1 MAVSTTVLRIGMRSR
16 LTFGEAA
23 IVTPLT
29 GLWYTLENCVCV
41 AGLARKRF
49 VLPDKRKTGGDMIET
64 GINLEEGIGL
74 LCQQVR
80 ADSKHC
86 DNQRSREQA
95 R

>member
-1 MAVSTTVLRIGMRSR
+1 MAVCTTVLRNGMRR
-16 LTFGEAA
+16 GLTFGEAA

-29 GLWYTLENCVCV
+29 GLRHTLENCVCV

-49 VLPDKRKTGGDMIET
+49 VLSHKRKTGGDMIET
-64 GINLEEGIGL
+64 GIDLEEGIGI

-80 ADSKHC
+80 ADSKQC
-86 DNQRSREQA
+86 DNQRR